1 MWPAV
6 IGGALSIGGSLLAR
20 NDAKKAQKAYD
31 KAMAKKAA
39 EFAKLQAQLQSMQD
53 YQFARAELAAKRGER
68 YVDRGFG
75 EAIRSVERQL
85 ATTQRD
91 IESQGKQTAAAASQS
106 MMDRGLYGTTVQ
118 DQAQR
123 AVRSDTQRTMAQ
135 ASSAAAGQKSQL
147 SVARGQAK
155 AQQLAMLAQ
164 MYPALAQMKTGTQM
178 DMLKLMQSSGGQ
190 RPQVPGIGSALAG
203 LGGQLFGASLMGAFS
218 GAPAA
223 GTGVGASTLGN
234 PTTNWGYNQGYT
246 PGLSWGSNQS
256 YVS

>member
-1 MWPAV
+1 MIPAI
-6 IGGALSIGGSLLAR
+6 IGGALAIGGSLLAR

-178 DMLKLMQSSGGQ
+178 DMLKLMQSSAGQ
-190 RPQVPGIGSALAG
+190 RPQVPGIGGALAG
-203 LGGQLFGASLMGAFS
+203 LGGQLFGAALSGAFAS
-218 GAPAA
+218 TP

>member
-6 IGGALSIGGSLLAR
+6 IAGGLGLAGSIFGASEAR
-20 NDAKKAQKAYD
+20 RAQKEYD

-39 EFAKLQAQLQSMQD
+39 EFAKLQVQLQNMQD

-68 YVDRGFG
+68 YVDKGFG

-91 IESQGKQTAAAASQS
+91 IESQGRQASAAASQS

-123 AVRSDTQRTMAQ
+123 ATRADTQRAVAQ

-147 SVARGQAK
+147 AVARGQAK

-164 MYPALAQMKTGTQM
+164 MYPALAQMKTGTQV

-190 RPQVPGIGSALAG
+190 RPQSSGIGSALAG
-203 LGGQLFGASLMGAFS
+203 LGGQLLSGWAMGGFQGMGGGGGFNGLGTSPSGEVFQGPPAF
-218 GAPAA
+218 
-223 GTGVGASTLGN
+223 
-234 PTTNWGYNQGYT
+234 
-246 PGLSWGSNQS
+246 
-256 YVS
+256 